1 VSDIPWTWFVLRST
15 GLVATGLLTVAVVL
29 GLVGP
34 RLAPTARLVSIGLHR
49 SASVAGTLLIVL
61 HVVLA
66 ILDGWVAL
74 DWPSAVVPGVAAWE
88 RGGVAL
94 GALAVDLLLVLLV
107 TTATRLRAPRLWRS
121 AHLVAYPAWAL
132 SVGHGL
138 LVGTDADLMRLL
150 ALACAGA
157 VLAAAAVR
165 LLVPPRRVAPGGR
178 EELVVPVGGAR

>member
-1 VSDIPWTWFVLRST
+1 MSEVPWAWFVLRST

-34 RLAPTARLVSIGLHR
+34 RLAPIPRLVSIGMHR
-49 SASVAGTLLIVL
+49 SASVAGTALIAL
-61 HVVLA
+61 HVALA
-66 ILDGWVAL
+66 VLDGWVAL
-74 DWPSAVVPGVAAWE
+74 DWPAVLVPGMAGWE

-107 TTATRLRAPRLWRS
+107 TTATRLRAPRLWRR
-121 AHLVAYPAWAL
+121 AHLMAYPAWVL

-138 LVGTDADLMRLL
+138 LVGSDADLMRRV

-165 LLVPPRRVAPGGR
+165 LLVPARRAAARGG
-178 EELVVPVGGAR
+178 EAVVLPVGGAR